1 MKKTRIVLVG
11 ALVLALAFVMGCKQ
25 VESSSEGVSDIED
38 GKQWEITNDS
48 KDNYRR
54 WISTYPNANQKWESA
69 TFKLRMERPQD
80 GKAGIIF
87 GLTESS
93 TGNIKTYNFYVFGI
107 GQNINTGK
115 PEYYVTY
122 YSGVKPEA
130 LTDGTSP
137 STAPSESSQDITQG
151 SNGLVTIENQNFVFT
166 KDKPLEVY
174 VKLEWDKTD
183 KTGYKLSFGSTESTI
198 GLISVT
204 GESNGYFS
212 ASNYAA
218 SKLSGSTGFYGMV
231 SKATDAGTKSAKN
244 QYQMIQKNATILAA
258 EEE

>member
-87 GLTESS
+87 GLT
-93 TGNIKTYNFYVFGI
+93 KFC
-107 GQNINTGK
+107 
-115 PEYYVTY
+115 
-122 YSGVKPEA
+122 
-130 LTDGTSP
+130 
-137 STAPSESSQDITQG
+137 
-151 SNGLVTIENQNFVFT
+151 
-166 KDKPLEVY
+166 
-174 VKLEWDKTD
+174 
-183 KTGYKLSFGSTESTI
+183 
-198 GLISVT
+198 
-204 GESNGYFS
+204 
-212 ASNYAA
+212 
-218 SKLSGSTGFYGMV
+218 
-231 SKATDAGTKSAKN
+231 
-244 QYQMIQKNATILAA
+244 
-258 EEE
+258 